1 MKLGRFSA
9 MAAAAVMVAG
19 ALIGATGA
27 GKASASYTSPTRL
40 CVDSSSQGNRC
51 IQEPNALGAS
61 ALLSALASGE
71 NEQWLYPGTG
81 STGEI
86 VSYQATCLQVNA
98 AGGYTVRNA
107 SCVNDAAEQWINE
120 YDASAGRTVFV
131 SVYDPNLCLSADYID
146 GIVKADSCANGIS
159 WYQEWGTS

>member
-1 MKLGRFSA
+1 
-9 MAAAAVMVAG
+9 MVAG

-27 GKASASYTSPTRL
+27 GTASADPANPTRL

-51 IQEPNALGAS
+51 ILEPNALGAN
-61 ALLSALASGE
+61 ALLSALNSGE
-71 NEQWLYPGTG
+71 DEQWVYADTD
-81 STGEI
+81 STWYIE
-86 VSYQATCLQVNA
+86 SYQATCLQVNA

-107 SCVNDAAEQWINE
+107 SCVNDAAEQWTNV
-120 YDASAGRTVFV
+120 YDATHKRTVFV

-146 GIVKADSCANGIS
+146 GIVKADPCVNA